1 MHKYNLPNDNWWHS
15 EFLNVINVIH
25 WVTIWIRKVK
35 LDLIRVVM
43 VEQNFNPSR
52 HFNSKQKE
60 CLNFSISRFLFDQ
73 QTKLVF
79 FWRKMKNRLIIG
91 KEKQLD
97 RVRYFNFKRKLYCHF
112 VVIQIKTFSITID
125 DKTSIFTQM
134 FWWKF
139 VLRMQASC
147 NTMLI
152 FLKF

>member
-1 MHKYNLPNDNWWHS
+1 MPNDNWWHS
-15 EFLNVINVIH
+15 EFLNVINVIQ

-60 CLNFSISRFLFDQ
+60 CLNFSKSRFLFDQ

-97 RVRYFNFKRKLYCHF
+97 RVRYFNFKRKLYCHLWSSKLKHF
-112 VVIQIKTFSITID
+112 LSQLMTKQVFSRKCFDRKFYYVCNQVIQ
-125 DKTSIFTQM
+125 
-134 FWWKF
+134 
-139 VLRMQASC
+139 R
-147 NTMLI
+147 
-152 FLKF
+152 